1 MNHFFDKM
9 TCCSVDEADN
19 VVNDFVYDDKQ
30 VERRSWKFCNSVE
43 LPRSEVVFFTQ
54 ITMILLLIFLCAT
67 KLFFYELECE
77 EMSIW
82 IAILSSTVGYI
93 LPNPKL

>member
-43 LPRSEVVFFTQ
+43 LPRSEVVFFHANYNDFVVDIFMCNQ
-54 ITMILLLIFLCAT
+54 IILLRT
-67 KLFFYELECE
+67 
-77 EMSIW
+77 
-82 IAILSSTVGYI
+82 
-93 LPNPKL
+93 